1 LTASTI
7 LTRKGIEMNLLQE
20 DMARAHM
27 DARLQEARERRR
39 SYQLSRAQRL
49 ARRAER
55 ASEQSRLALA
65 RML

>member
-20 DMARAHM
+20 DLARAHM